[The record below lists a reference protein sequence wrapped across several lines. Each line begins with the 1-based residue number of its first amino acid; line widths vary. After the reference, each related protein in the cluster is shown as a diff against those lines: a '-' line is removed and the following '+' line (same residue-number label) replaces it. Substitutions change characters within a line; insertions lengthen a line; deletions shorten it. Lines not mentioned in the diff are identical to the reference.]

1 MSQYTLEFE
10 KPLKELH
17 DRIIH
22 AKSLNSSSGVNNEDL
37 IKSLESQL
45 LREKNNIYSNLSRW
59 QKVEV
64 ARHPMRPHSSDYI
77 KNITTEWVEIHGDR
91 KYSDD
96 KAIIAGFGIVDN
108 IKYAIIGQEKGRTT
122 KEKLKHN
129 FGMSKPEGYRKALR
143 VMKLAEKF
151 NLPIISFIDT
161 PGAYPGI
168 GAEERGQSQAIAD
181 NLFEMSTLTVPI
193 ISIVIGEGASGGALA
208 VGLADRIICLEYSW
222 YSVISPEGCAS
233 ILFGDPSYNKDAAE
247 LLKVNSRD
255 LFDMNIAD
263 KIINEPLGGAH
274 NDEFMVYNSVKDV
287 IVNEYKYL
295 KSLSKSKLVEERI
308 KKYNNIGVYKD
319 E

>member
-22 AKSLNSSSGVNNEDL
+22 AKSLNSTSGVNNEDL

-96 KAIIAGFGIVDN
+96 KAIIAGFGVIDN

-181 NLFEMSTLTVPI
+181 NLFEMSTLAVPI

-287 IVNEYKYL
+287 IANEYKYL

>member
-22 AKSLNSSSGVNNEDL
+22 AKSLNSTSGVNNEDL

-96 KAIIAGFGIVDN
+96 KAIIAGFGVVDN

-181 NLFEMSTLTVPI
+181 NLFEMSTLAVPI

-287 IVNEYKYL
+287 IANEYKYL